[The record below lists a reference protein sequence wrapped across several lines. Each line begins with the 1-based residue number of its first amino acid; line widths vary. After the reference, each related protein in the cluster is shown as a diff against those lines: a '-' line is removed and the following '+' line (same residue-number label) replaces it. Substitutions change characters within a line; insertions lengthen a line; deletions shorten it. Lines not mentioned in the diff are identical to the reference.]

1 MKWLQLEARRG
12 YRSGMAEQ
20 LQVEREILLDGE
32 TAEVWPQVASTEGWQ
47 QWLVDDAAVE
57 VAQGAVGEVT
67 DDGVTREIRI
77 TEVEEQRSV
86 TFQWWER
93 DDPAA
98 ASEVV
103 ITMYPLPEGGSRV
116 HIVERP
122 LGMTLRASS
131 TRSWEVRALL
141 LALTQ
146 CTLARV

>member
-1 MKWLQLEARRG
+1 
-12 YRSGMAEQ
+12 MAEE

-32 TAEVWPQVASTEGWQ
+32 TAEVWPLVASAEGWQ
-47 QWLVDDAAVE
+47 QWLVDAVAVE

-67 DDGVTREIRI
+67 DDGVRRVVRVTD
-77 TEVEEQRSV
+77 VEEQRSV
-86 TFQWWER
+86 TFQWWES

-98 ASEVV
+98 PSEVV

-116 HIVERP
+116 HIVERQ

-131 TRSWEVRALL
+131 TRSWEVRAML